1 MILKENKAPLPD
13 IFRDFGGFLDT
24 VERSSSENKLTQNN
38 EALTAFVY
46 S

>member
-24 VERSSSENKLTQNN
+24 AKRSSSEK
-38 EALTAFVY
+38 
-46 S
+46 